1 MLASSHAGAT
11 RSAVAGSPG
20 LALLMLGLAFGTQ
33 AAEEVVAPPKSEW
46 RPLFNGRDLA
56 GWDKHISV
64 PEGAGE
70 IVPNHDPKG
79 VFTVTNLNGQTVIH
93 VSGEIYG
100 AITSHDEF
108 ENFHARLEFKWG
120 EKRWPPRATV
130 GRDSGILYCAVGKPN
145 SGTGWMTSIENNIME
160 RGIGQWWSVNGAII
174 DVEGE
179 WITPEMEPQIPY
191 RKEGAGEKNIVYKKG
206 ARRITAAPAN
216 GITPGFEAEKPFG
229 EWNSVEVVFWGG
241 NCIHLLNGKVNMVLV
256 NPRYEA
262 DARWRPLWHGKIQ
275 LQSEA
280 AEVFYRKVEVRP
292 LYELPAEFLSEIP
305 SPVADEQGFIPLLT
319 GEPLKAWKQCGPGKF
334 ILENG
339 VATGEGGMGLWWHA
353 GRAFTNFVLRGEF
366 MQEQDIADSGV
377 FVRFPDPGNDP
388 WAAVHQGHE
397 VESGETDLAHG
408 VHLPVPRAGC
418 RQHQSARPVE
428 PI

>member
-1 MLASSHAGAT
+1 
-11 RSAVAGSPG
+11 
-20 LALLMLGLAFGTQ
+20 
-33 AAEEVVAPPKSEW
+33 
-46 RPLFNGRDLA
+46 
-56 GWDKHISV
+56 
-64 PEGAGE
+64 
-70 IVPNHDPKG
+70 
-79 VFTVTNLNGQTVIH
+79 
-93 VSGEIYG
+93 
-100 AITSHDEF
+100 
-108 ENFHARLEFKWG
+108 
-120 EKRWPPRATV
+120 
-130 GRDSGILYCAVGKPN
+130 
-145 SGTGWMTSIENNIME
+145 
-160 RGIGQWWSVNGAII
+160 
-174 DVEGE
+174 
-179 WITPEMEPQIPY
+179 MEPQIPY

-241 NCIHLLNGKVNMVLV
+241 NCIHRLNGKVNMVLV

-262 DARWRPLWHGKIQ
+262 DGQWRPLSHGKIQ

-292 LYELPAEFLSEIP
+292 LYELPAEFLNEIP
-305 SPVADEQGFIPLLT
+305 SPVADEQGFTPLLT

-397 VESGETDLAHG
+397 VE
-408 VHLPVPRAGC
+408 
-418 RQHQSARPVE
+418 QHASSCSE
-428 PI
+428 K